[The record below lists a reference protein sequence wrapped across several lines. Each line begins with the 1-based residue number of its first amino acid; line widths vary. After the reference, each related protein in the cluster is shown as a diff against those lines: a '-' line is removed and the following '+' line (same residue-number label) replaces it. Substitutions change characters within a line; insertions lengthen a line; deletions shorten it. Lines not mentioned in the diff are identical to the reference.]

1 MAFSKSKSISFKAF
15 WILTEILAVFALVFP
30 EFLTEIFFTYFSITR
45 KCLIGSSTS
54 FTRHTVRPVK
64 PGRDSLFGCG
74 LQRRRFRVMIFHLEF
89 GDFHVIKQVSQA
101 IFRRIS

>member
-30 EFLTEIFFTYFSITR
+30 EFLTGFFFTYFSITR

-64 PGRDSLFGCG
+64 PGRGRLFGRG
-74 LQRRRFRVMIFHLEF
+74 LQRRWLRIVIFHLEF